1 MTQQLAGLLFFAVT
15 CVFVWG
21 CGADDKCT
29 TAGDCFSGEVCSSGT
44 CVEAVGLNN
53 STVGGTSGMGAQT
66 GGPTGTTGPGHGPNN
81 GGGNNGNP
89 SSNGSSNGVPNS
101 NGNTTTTKPTTG
113 LCVSDP
119 FTAQCSVTSDGF
131 YTYLRTDTGRGCL
144 GGDDDFEGGTYVHET
159 IEICPTETAH
169 KYDTNLISCRTRVFF
184 VEVIVTPLQ
193 ACDRDDWDLN
203 VRVQG
208 YDYANPEDRVRCE
221 PHEDG
226 VSKRVIA
233 RIEPETSI
241 TIPKIDITPLIE
253 NMQFE
258 YNVSIT
264 VRE

>member
-1 MTQQLAGLLFFAVT
+1 MDRLVTQQITPVLFFAFA
-15 CVFVWG
+15 CLFAWG
-21 CGADDKCT
+21 CVADDKCST
-29 TAGDCFSGEVCSSGT
+29 TNDCFSGEVCSSGT
-44 CVEAVGLNN
+44 CVDATGPNN
-53 STVGGTSGMGAQT
+53 STT
-66 GGPTGTTGPGHGPNN
+66 GGQPGDPTKTTGPGDGPNN
-81 GGGNNGNP
+81 GTPNNGTPND
-89 SSNGSSNGVPNS
+89 GS
-101 NGNTTTTKPTTG
+101 NTTTANPSTG

-144 GGDDDFEGGTYVHET
+144 GGDDNFEGGTYVHET
-159 IEICPTETAH
+159 VEICPTETVH
-169 KYDTNLISCRTRVFF
+169 KYDTNLISCRTRAFF
-184 VEVIVTPLQ
+184 VEVIVTPLR

-208 YDYANPEDRVRCE
+208 YDCANPEDRVRCE

-233 RIEPETSI
+233 RIEPEISI
-241 TIPKIDITPLIE
+241 TSPKIDITPLIE